1 MMETLFLSHLYE
13 EDPVAEAEAE
23 FVKEFNILQKVVVA
37 CTRVA
42 VLVVV
47 PDHNISRLTK
57 ATGDSLAMN
66 KTWMQKKQ
74 CTDQY
79 DMINICQHCWTNN
92 HSTTIYILLPIDE
105 QLYNRLH
112 VVGRDQGLLLP
123 LAGDQGHSTDRHHI
137 RTLENH

>member
-1 MMETLFLSHLYE
+1 MITTLFLSHLYE

-47 PDHNISRLTK
+47 PDHNISRLTI

-66 KTWMQKKQ
+66 KT
-74 CTDQY
+74 
-79 DMINICQHCWTNN
+79 
-92 HSTTIYILLPIDE
+92 
-105 QLYNRLH
+105 
-112 VVGRDQGLLLP
+112 
-123 LAGDQGHSTDRHHI
+123 
-137 RTLENH
+137 